1 MSKAKF
7 CNLSF
12 EFMPSTNISRYHTIR
27 IWTKLA
33 VDLATLFLIVV
44 LLKSHRL
51 QFILHYTVE
60 TVTSSPLRTPAAALT
75 SDLLKQYLVVTIR
88 AEKTTQ
94 LAGMPKNSITTQWLA
109 RLHFQSVSTFSIQ
122 KAIFPF
128 NFIFSKEQAEPLFRN
143 LQTVACKGACC
154 LEPHNRASRP
164 QRLQDQS
171 AVRAYCPFH

>member
-12 EFMPSTNISRYHTIR
+12 EFMPSTKVSKYHTIR
-27 IWTKLA
+27 IRIWAKLA
-33 VDLATLFLIVV
+33 VASATLFLIVV

-51 QFILHYTVE
+51 QFILHYTLE
-60 TVTSSPLRTPAAALT
+60 TVTCSPLRTPGAALA

-122 KAIFPF
+122 KAILPK
-128 NFIFSKEQAEPLFRN
+128 NFIFRKNRPSLYSATFR
-143 LQTVACKGACC
+143 Q
-154 LEPHNRASRP
+154 
-164 QRLQDQS
+164 
-171 AVRAYCPFH
+171 